1 MYQILVLD
9 KAESVDNENKDH
21 PDVFHVSEIN
31 SDILTLVIDYLKLK
45 DKWAFIEF
53 PIVESRER

>member
-1 MYQILVLD
+1 MDQAQVLD
-9 KAESVDNENKDH
+9 KAESIDNEKKDD